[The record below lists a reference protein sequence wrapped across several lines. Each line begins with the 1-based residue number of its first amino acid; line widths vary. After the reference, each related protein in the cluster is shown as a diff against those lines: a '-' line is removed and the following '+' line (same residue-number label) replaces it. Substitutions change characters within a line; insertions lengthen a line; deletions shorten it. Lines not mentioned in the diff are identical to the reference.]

1 MGIYIFAQGREDGTH
16 FLSYSYEGEVEVEA
30 TYTDPERK
38 NLVARNKRTYDKEG
52 RVIKSVATTIELEQG
67 KEIIRST
74 SIHETRFGIF
84 GEEVYSEFTHL
95 DAQGKVTSHSIS
107 GYHYTKYNAQGLP
120 IEGFWLDD
128 EDRNLFT
135 LKYTF
140 Y

>member
-1 MGIYIFAQGREDGTH
+1 M
-16 FLSYSYEGEVEVEA
+16 
-30 TYTDPERK
+30 
-38 NLVARNKRTYDKEG
+38 
-52 RVIKSVATTIELEQG
+52 IKSVATTIELDKG

>member
-1 MGIYIFAQGREDGTH
+1 M
-16 FLSYSYEGEVEVEA
+16 
-30 TYTDPERK
+30 
-38 NLVARNKRTYDKEG
+38 
-52 RVIKSVATTIELEQG
+52 IKSVATTIELEQG

-95 DAQGKVTSHSIS
+95 DAQGKTTSHSIS

-120 IEGFWLDD
+120 IEGFRLDD
-128 EDRNLFT
+128 EDRIHFT
-135 LKYTF
+135 LEYTF